1 MTGFPIFHQLL
12 HSTPPPLH
20 RLAHLQA
27 GHEHPHSSPPPPSHT
42 SPPPSPPPAATPP
55 PPPAPPPLLL
65 TPASPSCL
73 LRRLRHLLG
82 PPLPN
87 PRPLCSDFLDQPSES
102 AAVQTIT
109 GSSSF
114 SIICPT
120 FPFPRLKHWGHQW
133 REECCSPP
141 SSSRASP
148 SAQQPPQPPS
158 CQYKSLQHPFKALP
172 PSSQQPDRLL
182 HP

>member
-1 MTGFPIFHQLL
+1 MTVTFFLL
-12 HSTPPPLH
+12 LSPASLS
-20 RLAHLQA
+20 RLAHLKT
-27 GHEHPHSSPPPPSHT
+27 GLKHPDRPPPPPSHT
-42 SPPPSPPPAATPP
+42 STTPSPALAPPPPSSPPL
-55 PPPAPPPLLL
+55 PPPLLHL
-65 TPASPSCL
+65 NPASPSCL
-73 LRRLRHLLG
+73 LRRLRHLLR

-87 PRPLCSDFLDQPSES
+87 PRPLCSHFHDQPSES

-109 GSSSF
+109 GRSSF

-133 REECCSPP
+133 LEECCSPP

-148 SAQQPPQPPS
+148 SAQPPQPPS

-172 PSSQQPDRLL
+172 ISSHQPDRLL